1 MEQVYKERIKLWVD
15 ALRSGKFDQTQ
26 QFLGR
31 PGVDGGKDQMCCL
44 GVACEVAIEAG
55 LPVERKLTTGIV
67 TRFAYGCDGYTDDKE
82 LPWPVAQWF
91 GLTSGN
97 PVLRAKWGLIDP
109 RSFASAVDVEPG
121 GTVGAAGCND
131 IYRLSLPQI
140 ADLVEYTYLQDEGDT
155 KEEQ

>member
-26 QFLGR
+26 QWLGR

-55 LPVERKLTTGIV
+55 FPVERDLMTGTV
-67 TRFAYGCDGYTDDKE
+67 TRFMYRCGGYTDDKE

-91 GLTSGN
+91 GLKSGN

-109 RSFASAVDVEPG
+109 GAGSMDVEPG
-121 GTVGAAGCND
+121 DTVGAAGCND